1 MITVDEGTS
10 AEHVWIAGGY
20 CTDKI
25 SIYDGTQVALHPGGV
40 TLPSSMYLMGIA
52 QINADKI
59 IVAATHGCNFVNYD
73 PPGSAGS
80 TPSHV
85 FTRSTSGNSTHPCT
99 VPGGDSECLT
109 GNGVTG

>member
-10 AEHVWIAGGY
+10 AEHVWISGGY
-20 CTDKI
+20 CTNKI
-25 SIYDGTQVALHPGGV
+25 SIYDGAQVSLHPGGV
-40 TLPSSMYLMGIA
+40 TLPSNMYFLGMA

-59 IVAATHGCNFVNYD
+59 IVAATHGCGYANYD

-85 FTRSTSGNSTHPCT
+85 FTRSTSGTFIHPCT
-99 VPGGDSECLT
+99 VPGAGGPLLCGLF
-109 GNGVTG
+109 